1 MADAESARQED
12 RGPGPEIMRLLEL
25 ALRPVDPPADFMTQ
39 LEGKLANIEAAAL
52 EALEEVVDW
61 ELATM
66 RDPRN
71 WVRPVA
77 AVAVGTA
84 AGTALVVLGLRTRRR
99 RTSAPAKHRRTGR
112 QGRKQC
118 GLLRARRDS
127 LGATSPYVSFDAV
140 ELQPLDDRLIG
151 FSVDLP
157 VAGAQETFQS
167 IPLLGWALGRQ
178 RAGHAHRG
186 ARPARRVLHAAREP
200 GAGGPRRG
208 L

>member
-1 MADAESARQED
+1 MADVGSARQED

-39 LEGKLANIEAAAL
+39 LEGKLANIEAAAF

-84 AGTALVVLGLRTRRR
+84 AGTALVVLGLRSRRR
-99 RTSAPAKHRRTGR
+99 RTQGLRSLAESSGKVANEAFSSA
-112 QGRKQC
+112 
-118 GLLRARRDS
+118 
-127 LGATSPYVSFDAV
+127 
-140 ELQPLDDRLIG
+140 
-151 FSVDLP
+151 
-157 VAGAQETFQS
+157 
-167 IPLLGWALGRQ
+167 
-178 RAGHAHRG
+178 
-186 ARPARRVLHAAREP
+186 
-200 GAGGPRRG
+200 RG
-208 L
+208 LIRP

>member
-1 MADAESARQED
+1 MADAESARQGD

-99 RTSAPAKHRRTGR
+99 RTSALRNIAE
-112 QGRKQC
+112 QGGKVASSAVSS
-118 GLLRARRDS
+118 ARGVIR
-127 LGATSPYVSFDAV
+127 
-140 ELQPLDDRLIG
+140 
-151 FSVDLP
+151 
-157 VAGAQETFQS
+157 
-167 IPLLGWALGRQ
+167 
-178 RAGHAHRG
+178 
-186 ARPARRVLHAAREP
+186 
-200 GAGGPRRG
+200 
-208 L
+208 